1 MLKSSMKL
9 RQLTDAIGLYMT
21 DVSLNVNSPAHLS
34 LLYLPF
40 KMITLLVLQISSSL
54 FPSLL
59 TILFFELR
67 CLDRPYSINA
77 GEKSNGSF

>member
-1 MLKSSMKL
+1 
-9 RQLTDAIGLYMT
+9 MT

-34 LLYLPF
+34 FPHLPF
-40 KMITLLVLQISSSL
+40 KMIRILVLQISSSL

-59 TILFFELR
+59 TILSFELR

-77 GEKSNGSF
+77 GEKPNGSFKSRSISRRSQRKSLASI

>member
-1 MLKSSMKL
+1 
-9 RQLTDAIGLYMT
+9 MT

-40 KMITLLVLQISSSL
+40 KMIRLLVLQISSSL

-59 TILFFELR
+59 TILSFELC

-77 GEKSNGSF
+77 GEKSNGSFKSRSISKRSLRKSLASI